1 MLSYPKS
8 TVFLFT
14 EKGVSILAG
23 TSSPRTFYSN
33 L

>member
-14 EKGVSILAG
+14 EKGVFILTG
-23 TSSPRTFYSN
+23 TSPRTFYSN